1 MWSDVCFSDRREAV
15 RGGCGENFR
24 FCALRKKNRSTC
36 DTHDKLD
43 EDYCFVAGFIEKRD
57 AGRRLGAV
65 APKGRVF
72 ATGLVSRG

>member
-1 MWSDVCFSDRREAV
+1 MFAFRTAV
-15 RGGCGENFR
+15 KPSVAAAEKTSGFVRSG
-24 FCALRKKNRSTC
+24 KKHRSTC

-43 EDYCFVAGFIEKRD
+43 EDDSFVAGFIEKRD

-65 APKGRVF
+65 APKGPVF